1 MKTENFV
8 IYCKSYKNDI
18 LRVAR
23 LLESI
28 AEHNKDA
35 IPVYISTPA
44 SDKSI
49 FDEQLH
55 KYTYTWLS
63 DESITG
69 ANQLLNQKLLASTR
83 GGLTQQVVKS
93 EFWRA
98 VSCDAYLCI
107 DSDSFFIKDFYLCDF
122 IAPDGNPYTVMQQ
135 SKEFL
140 QHAINVGKKEIAH
153 NFLSESHLLKKEFD
167 RSGPDYDFGPSPYL
181 WSAKVWAALDE
192 KFLKQKNQTILD
204 LAFRCPPE
212 NRWYGEALLAT
223 QAIPLHPI
231 ENLFK
236 VYHYEW
242 QKKEAQHFKETP
254 EELKRL
260 YLGVI
265 SQSNWDRSLDPS
277 FARKS
282 WASRTWKKIR
292 STLNR

>member
-1 MKTENFV
+1 MKPENFV

-18 LRVAR
+18 LRLAR

-28 AEHNKDA
+28 QVFNKDA
-35 IPVYISTPA
+35 IPVYVSSPA
-44 SDKSI
+44 SDKNI
-49 FDEQLH
+49 FDESLK
-55 KYTYTWLS
+55 KYSYTWLS
-63 DESITG
+63 DESITA
-69 ANQLLNQKLLASTR
+69 ANPRLNQQLLAETR

-98 VSCDAYLCI
+98 VPCNAYFCV
-107 DSDSFFIKDFYLCDF
+107 DSDSVFIKDFYLSDF
-122 IAPDGNPYTVMQQ
+122 IAKDGYPYTILHQ

-140 QHAINVGKKEIAH
+140 QHAINVGKKEITD
-153 NFLSESHLLKKEFD
+153 NFLAESRRLKNEFN
-167 RSGPDYDFGPSPYL
+167 RVGPDYDFGPSPYL

-192 KFLKQKNQTILD
+192 QLLKPKNQTLLD

-242 QKKEAQHFKETP
+242 QKKEAQQFKETS
-254 EELKRL
+254 EELKLL

-282 WASRTWKKIR
+282 WASRTWKRLR
-292 STLNR
+292 SVLN

>member
-1 MKTENFV
+1 MKSEKFV

-18 LRVAR
+18 LRVSR

-28 AEHNKDA
+28 ANHNKDA

-44 SDKSI
+44 ADKNV
-49 FDEQLH
+49 FDEHLY
-55 KYTYTWLS
+55 KYSYSWLS
-63 DESITG
+63 DESITS
-69 ANQLLNQKLLASTR
+69 ANQRLDQKLLEVTR
-83 GGLTQQVVKS
+83 GGLTQQVIKS

-107 DSDSFFIKDFYLCDF
+107 DSDSVFIRDFYLSDF
-122 IAPDGNPYTVMQQ
+122 IANDGHPFTIIQQ

-140 QHAINVGKKEIAH
+140 QHAINVGKKEIAN
-153 NFLSESHLLKKEFD
+153 NFLAESELLKKEFN
-167 RSGPDYDFGPSPYL
+167 RTGPDYDFGPSPYL

-192 KFLKQKNQTILD
+192 QFLKPKNETLLD
-204 LAFRCPPE
+204 LVFRCPPE

-223 QAIPLHPI
+223 KAIPLHPI

-265 SQSNWDRSLDPS
+265 NQSNWDRSLDSS
-277 FARKS
+277 FAKKS

-292 STLNR
+292 TALKK

>member
-1 MKTENFV
+1 MKPEKFV

-18 LRVAR
+18 LRVSR

-28 AEHNKDA
+28 TNHNKDA
-35 IPVYISTPA
+35 IPVYISTPI
-44 SDKSI
+44 SDKTI
-49 FDEQLH
+49 FDEHLH

-63 DESITG
+63 DESITS
-69 ANQLLNQKLLASTR
+69 ANQRLDQKLLEGTR

-93 EFWRA
+93 EFWR
-98 VSCDAYLCI
+98 VVPCDGYLCI
-107 DSDSFFIKDFYLCDF
+107 DSDSVFIKDFYLSDF
-122 IAPDGNPYTVMQQ
+122 IAVDGNPYTVMQQ

-140 QHAINVGKKEIAH
+140 QHAINVGKKEITD
-153 NFLSESHLLKKEFD
+153 NFLAESQLLKKEFN
-167 RSGPDYDFGPSPYL
+167 RTGPDYDFGPSPYL

-192 KFLKQKNQTILD
+192 QLLKPKNQTLLD
-204 LAFRCPPE
+204 LVFRCPPE

-242 QKKEAQHFKETP
+242 QKKEAQQFKETP

-282 WASRTWKKIR
+282 WTSRTWKRIR
-292 STLNR
+292 SALK

>member
-1 MKTENFV
+1 MKPEKFV

-18 LRVAR
+18 LRVSR

-28 AEHNKDA
+28 TNHNKDA
-35 IPVYISTPA
+35 IPVYISTPI
-44 SDKSI
+44 SDKTI
-49 FDEQLH
+49 FDEHLH

-63 DESITG
+63 DESITS
-69 ANQLLNQKLLASTR
+69 ANQRLDQKLLESTR

-93 EFWRA
+93 EFWR
-98 VSCDAYLCI
+98 VVPCDAYLCI
-107 DSDSFFIKDFYLCDF
+107 DSDSVFIKDFYLSDF
-122 IAPDGNPYTVMQQ
+122 IAVDGNPYTVMQQ

-140 QHAINVGKKEIAH
+140 QHAINVGKKEIMD
-153 NFLSESHLLKKEFD
+153 NFLAESQLLKKEFN
-167 RSGPDYDFGPSPYL
+167 RTGPDYDFGPSPYL

-192 KFLKQKNQTILD
+192 QLLKPKNQTLLD
-204 LAFRCPPE
+204 LVFRCPPE
-212 NRWYGEALLAT
+212 NRWYGEALLVT

-242 QKKEAQHFKETP
+242 QKKEAQQFKETS

-282 WASRTWKKIR
+282 WASRTWKRIR
-292 STLNR
+292 SALN

>member
-1 MKTENFV
+1 MKPEKFV

-18 LRVAR
+18 LRVSR

-28 AEHNKDA
+28 TNHNKDA
-35 IPVYISTPA
+35 IPVYISTPI
-44 SDKSI
+44 SDKTI
-49 FDEQLH
+49 FDEHLH

-63 DESITG
+63 DESITR
-69 ANQLLNQKLLASTR
+69 ANQRLDQKLLEGTR

-93 EFWRA
+93 EFWR
-98 VSCDAYLCI
+98 VVPCDAYLCI
-107 DSDSFFIKDFYLCDF
+107 DSDSVFIKDFYLSDF
-122 IAPDGNPYTVMQQ
+122 IAVDGNPYTIMQQ
-135 SKEFL
+135 SNEFL
-140 QHAINVGKKEIAH
+140 QHAINVGKKEIAD
-153 NFLSESHLLKKEFD
+153 NFLAESKLLKKEFN
-167 RSGPDYDFGPSPYL
+167 RTGPDYDFGPSPYL
-181 WSAKVWAALDE
+181 WSAKVWAVLDE
-192 KFLKQKNQTILD
+192 QLLKPKNQTLLD
-204 LAFRCPPE
+204 LVFRCPSE

-242 QKKEAQHFKETP
+242 QKKEAQQFKETP

-282 WASRTWKKIR
+282 WASRTWRRIR
-292 STLNR
+292 SALK

>member
-1 MKTENFV
+1 MKLENFV

-28 AEHNKDA
+28 QVFNKDA
-35 IPVYISTPA
+35 IPVYVSSPA

-49 FDEQLH
+49 FDESLK
-55 KYTYTWLS
+55 KYSYTWLS
-63 DESITG
+63 DESITA
-69 ANQLLNQKLLASTR
+69 ANPRLNQQLLAETR

-98 VSCDAYLCI
+98 VPCNAYFCI
-107 DSDSFFIKDFYLCDF
+107 DSDSVFIKDFYLSDF
-122 IAPDGNPYTVMQQ
+122 IAKDGHPYTILQQ

-140 QHAINVGKKEIAH
+140 QHAINVGKKEIAD
-153 NFLSESHLLKKEFD
+153 NFLAESRLLKNEFN
-167 RSGPDYDFGPSPYL
+167 RVGPDYDFGPSPYL

-192 KFLKQKNQTILD
+192 QLLKPKNQTLLD
-204 LAFRCPPE
+204 LVFRCPPE

-242 QKKEAQHFKETP
+242 QKKEAQQFKETP

-292 STLNR
+292 SALK

>member
-1 MKTENFV
+1 MKTEKFV

-18 LRVAR
+18 LRVNR

-28 AEHNKDA
+28 KNHNKDA
-35 IPVYISTPA
+35 ITVYISTPA
-44 SDKSI
+44 SEKTI
-49 FDEQLH
+49 FDEYLH

-63 DESITG
+63 DESITS
-69 ANQLLNQKLLASTR
+69 ANQRLDQNLLANTR

-98 VSCDAYLCI
+98 VPCDSYLCI
-107 DSDSFFIKDFYLCDF
+107 DSDSVFIRDFYLSDF
-122 IAPDGNPYTVMQQ
+122 IAPDGNPYTVLQQ

-140 QHAINVGKKEIAH
+140 QHAINVGKKEIAD
-153 NFLSESHLLKKEFD
+153 NFLAECQLLKKEFN
-167 RSGPDYDFGPSPYL
+167 RTGPDYDFGPSPYL

-192 KFLKQKNQTILD
+192 QFLKPKNETLLD
-204 LAFRCPPE
+204 LVFRCPPE

-223 QAIPLHPI
+223 QAIPVHPI

-242 QKKEAQHFKETP
+242 QQKEAQQYKETP
-254 EELKRL
+254 EKLSRL

-265 SQSNWDRSLDPS
+265 NQSNWDRSLDPI

-282 WASRTWKKIR
+282 WASRTWRKIR
-292 STLNR
+292 SVLNQ